1 MNSTKLQPSTLAAIV
16 GNNLL
21 APVFSFVN
29 KWAIERR
36 KCDSYIDNGRTVIW
50 CNDYT
55 EYILEFDDYSQE
67 CRLTGYNVELNRH
80 VLFHIPTG
88 QTEGFFDNIIQLVG
102 HA

>member
-1 MNSTKLQPSTLAAIV
+1 MSRNIKQSSLSSIPS
-16 GNNLL
+16 NNLL
-21 APVFSFVN
+21 EPAFSFVN

-36 KCDSYIDNGRTVIW
+36 GCDKYIDKGEVVIW
-50 CNDYT
+50 CNDYC

-67 CRLTGYNVELNRH
+67 CRLTGFNVEINRH

-88 QTEGFFDNIIQLVG
+88 QTEGFFDNIIHLVG

>member
-1 MNSTKLQPSTLAAIV
+1 MSSTKPQPSNLAAIV

-36 KCDSYIDNGRTVIW
+36 GCDTYIDNGRTVIW

-88 QTEGFFDNIIQLVG
+88 HTEGFFDNIIQLVG
-102 HA
+102 HS